1 MLRSHG
7 WRRSRGGHPKT
18 NRVDGTQIAQI
29 SQIAQKQQRAGAS
42 FPKNAAVLFILILST
57 RQAARAQTLTTP
69 SCSADRALHCTELVA
84 PPDLPGVRGTLE
96 LEPVTGP
103 FGVAITSDGSPR
115 YRIVAHVTGLP
126 AAARLG
132 RYTTYVAWAYTVTMD
147 SAINLG
153 VVANGRVP
161 LGEVAREQFRVIV
174 TAEADSRV
182 RERTGRIVLRGT
194 SPGAR
199 LLAHRDLMQAVAPGA
214 PVVEGHQHGSERWRM
229 PPMTPG
235 SMMAMPGLRHL
246 TPSVAPWLPRGDTSV
261 PVAQPRRVI
270 DVRDGDTLRLAAGL
284 VRRTIAGRSVVMYG
298 FNGQYP
304 GPLVRATRGA
314 TLVVRFEN
322 RLDQPSSVHWHGVRL
337 DNRYDG
343 VPEVTQAAVPPGG
356 TFAYR
361 VHFRDAGIYWYH
373 PHVREDIQQDLGL
386 YGNILV
392 APEPGAGLP
401 RVDGEEV
408 LALDDILLDDQGLL
422 PYGADEP
429 THALMGR
436 WGNVFLVNGEPR
448 YALSVRRGDVVRFC
462 LTNVSNA
469 RVYNVAFGSARMKV
483 VASDGGKFERES
495 WATSVVIAP
504 AERYVVDVL
513 FDRAGEVAL
522 TNRVQALDHMYGVYI
537 PEADTLGTVLVNAS
551 RGTGEARSTFARL
564 RANADVTAELASYR
578 RQASRAPDHTLVL
591 ALETSGLPS
600 PVAMMLN
607 SLNVPMD
614 WNDGMAMA
622 NWVTTGREV
631 HWILRDAATGREN
644 MNIRWRF
651 KRGSVVKL
659 RIFNDPTSVHAMDH
673 PIHLH
678 GQRFLVLSRNGI
690 ANENLVWKD
699 TGLVPAGETVD
710 FLVDMANP
718 GTWLLHCHVAEHMG
732 TGMMMAFVVE

>member
-1 MLRSHG
+1 MTEEFHHKRTSVSRRRFGYSTLGIVLMLAMAR
-7 WRRSRGGHPKT
+7 P
-18 NRVDGTQIAQI
+18 V
-29 SQIAQKQQRAGAS
+29 
-42 FPKNAAVLFILILST
+42 
-57 RQAARAQTLTTP
+57 RAQRITNSVCAESL
-69 SCSADRALHCTELVA
+69 LHCTELVA
-84 PPDLPGVRGTLE
+84 PPELSGVRGTLE

-103 FGVAITSDGSPR
+103 FGVAVTPAGAPR
-115 YRIVAHVTGLP
+115 YRLVARVTGLP
-126 AAARLG
+126 APATLG

-153 VVANGRVP
+153 VVRNGGVS
-161 LGEVAREQFRVIV
+161 LGEIDREQFRILV
-174 TAEADSRV
+174 TAEPDSLG

-214 PVVEGHQHGSERWRM
+214 PVLEGHEHDAERWRM

-235 SMMAMPGLRHL
+235 SMMAMPGMRHL
-246 TPSVAPWLPRGDTSV
+246 TPSVAGWLPAADSMA
-261 PVAQPRRVI
+261 PMAQPRRVI
-270 DVRDGDTLRLAAGL
+270 AARDGDTLRLVAGL
-284 VRRTIAGRSVVMYG
+284 VRRTIGGRAVVMYG

-304 GPLVRATRGA
+304 GPLIRATRGA

-343 VPEVTQAAVPPGG
+343 VPDVTQPAVPPGG
-356 TFAYR
+356 SFDYR

-392 APEPGAGLP
+392 APAGGAWLP
-401 RVDGEEV
+401 RVDREEV

-422 PYGADEP
+422 PYGADAP

-448 YALSVRRGDVVRFC
+448 YTLGVRQGDVVRFY

-469 RVYNVAFGSARMKV
+469 RVYNVAFGGARMKV
-483 VASDGGKFERES
+483 VASDGGKFERER
-495 WATSVVIAP
+495 WAASVVIAP

-513 FDRAGEVAL
+513 FDRAGDVAL
-522 TNRVQALDHMYGVYI
+522 TNRVQALDHMYGVYT
-537 PEADTLGTVLVNAS
+537 PEVDTLGVVRVATG
-551 RGTGEARSTFARL
+551 RGTSDARSRFGRL
-564 RANADVTAELASYR
+564 QVYRDVTAELASYR
-578 RQASRAPDHTLVL
+578 RLAARAPDHTLVL
-591 ALETSGLPS
+591 ALETRALPS
-600 PVAMMLN
+600 PVSLMLN

-631 HWILRDAATGREN
+631 RWILRDAATGREN
-644 MNIRWRF
+644 MDIHWRF

-659 RIFNDPTSVHAMDH
+659 RIFNDPTSLHAMDH

-678 GQRFLVLSRNGI
+678 GQRFLVLSRNGVP
-690 ANENLVWKD
+690 NENLVWKD
-699 TGLVPAGETVD
+699 TGLIPAGETVD
-710 FLVDMANP
+710 LLVDMANP

-732 TGMMMAFVVE
+732 AGMMMAFVVE

>member
-1 MLRSHG
+1 M
-7 WRRSRGGHPKT
+7 
-18 NRVDGTQIAQI
+18 
-29 SQIAQKQQRAGAS
+29 
-42 FPKNAAVLFILILST
+42 
-57 RQAARAQTLTTP
+57 
-69 SCSADRALHCTELVA
+69 
-84 PPDLPGVRGTLE
+84 RGTLE
-96 LEPVTGP
+96 LQPVTGP
-103 FGVAITSDGSPR
+103 FGVAVTAAGAPR
-115 YRIVAHVTGLP
+115 YRLVAHVTGLP
-126 AAARLG
+126 APARLG
-132 RYTTYVAWAYTVTMD
+132 RYTSYVAWAYTVTMD

-153 VVANGRVP
+153 VVGNGRTS

-174 TAEADSRV
+174 TAEADSGV

-214 PVVEGHQHGSERWRM
+214 PMLEGHRHDSEPWRM
-229 PPMTPG
+229 PPM
-235 SMMAMPGLRHL
+235 MPGAGAMSMPGMRHL
-246 TPSVAPWLPRGDTSV
+246 TPSVAPWLPRADTTV
-261 PVAQPRRVI
+261 PLAQPRRVMEAH
-270 DVRDGDTLRLAAGL
+270 DGDTLQLVAER

-304 GPLVRATRGA
+304 GPLIRATRGA

-343 VPEVTQAAVPPGG
+343 VPDVTQPAVPSGG
-356 TFAYR
+356 TFEYR

-373 PHVREDIQQDLGL
+373 PHVREEIQQDLGL

-392 APEPGAGLP
+392 TPPRGAWLP
-401 RVDGEEV
+401 RVDREEV
-408 LALDDILLDDQGLL
+408 LALDDLLLDDGGLL
-422 PYGADEP
+422 PYGADTP

-436 WGNVFLVNGEPR
+436 WGNIFLVNGEPR
-448 YALSVRRGDVVRFC
+448 YALAVRRGDVVRFY

-469 RVYNVAFGSARMKV
+469 RVYNVAFGDARMKV

-495 WATSVVIAP
+495 WAASVVIAP

-513 FDRAGEVAL
+513 FERAGQVAM
-522 TNRVQALDHMYGVYI
+522 TNRVQALDHMYGLYT
-537 PEADTLGTVLVNAS
+537 PEVDTLGTVQVAS
-551 RGTGEARSTFARL
+551 GGGPGESGPGFARL
-564 RANADVTAELASYR
+564 RVNGDVTAELARYR
-578 RQASRAPDHTLVL
+578 RLAPRTPDHTLILTL
-591 ALETSGLPS
+591 ATSGLPS

-631 HWILRDAATGREN
+631 HWILRDGATGREN
-644 MNIRWRF
+644 MDIHWRF

-659 RIFNDPTSVHAMDH
+659 RIVNDPTSVHAMDH

-678 GQRFLVLSRNGI
+678 GQRFLVLSRNGVP
-690 ANENLVWKD
+690 NENLVWKD

-710 FLVDMANP
+710 LLVDMANP

-732 TGMMMAFVVE
+732 TGMMMAFVVD

>member
-1 MLRSHG
+1 MS
-7 WRRSRGGHPKT
+7 
-18 NRVDGTQIAQI
+18 
-29 SQIAQKQQRAGAS
+29 
-42 FPKNAAVLFILILST
+42 
-57 RQAARAQTLTTP
+57 
-69 SCSADRALHCTELVA
+69 
-84 PPDLPGVRGTLE
+84 GTLE
-96 LEPVTGP
+96 LQPVTGP
-103 FGVAITSDGSPR
+103 FGVAVTPTGAPR
-115 YRIVAHVTGLP
+115 YRLVARVTGLP
-126 AAARLG
+126 APSRLG
-132 RYTTYVAWAYTVTMD
+132 SYTTYVAWTYTVTMD

-153 VVANGRVP
+153 VVHNGRTT
-161 LGEVAREQFRVIV
+161 LGEIDREQFRILV
-174 TAEADSRV
+174 TAEAGSGA
-182 RERTGRIVLRGT
+182 RERSGRIVLRGT

-214 PVVEGHQHGSERWRM
+214 PVLEAHRHDAERWRM
-229 PPMTPG
+229 PPMTAG
-235 SMMAMPGLRHL
+235 SMMAMPGMRHL
-246 TPSVAPWLPRGDTSV
+246 TPSIAPWLPPADTAA
-261 PVAQPRRVI
+261 PMAQPRRVI
-270 DVRDGDTLRLAAGL
+270 DARDGDTLRLVAGL
-284 VRRTIAGRSVVMYG
+284 VRRTIAGRVVVMYG

-304 GPLVRATRGA
+304 GPLIRATRGA

-337 DNRYDG
+337 DNQFDG
-343 VPEVTQAAVPPGG
+343 VPDVTQAPVPPGG
-356 TFAYR
+356 SFDYR

-392 APEPGAGLP
+392 AAPGAAWLP
-401 RVDGEEV
+401 RVDREEV
-408 LALDDILLDDQGLL
+408 LALDDIILDDQGLL
-422 PYGADEP
+422 PYGADAP

-448 YALSVRRGDVVRFC
+448 HALTVRRGDVVRFY

-469 RVYNVAFGSARMKV
+469 RVYNVAFGGARMKV

-495 WATSVVIAP
+495 WAASVVIAP

-513 FDRAGEVAL
+513 FDRAGEIAF
-522 TNRVQALDHMYGVYI
+522 TNRVQALDHMYGVYSS
-537 PEADTLGTVLVNAS
+537 EVDTLGTVHV
-551 RGTGEARSTFARL
+551 TARADPNGRRAGFARL
-564 RANADVTAELASYR
+564 RVNRDVTAELASYR
-578 RQASRAPDHTLVL
+578 RLAARAPDHTLVL
-591 ALETSGLPS
+591 ALETNDLPS
-600 PVAMMLN
+600 PVSMMLN

-644 MNIRWRF
+644 MDIHWRF

-678 GQRFLVLSRNGI
+678 GQRFLILSRNGVP
-690 ANENLVWKD
+690 NENLVWKD

-710 FLVDMANP
+710 LLVDMANP

-732 TGMMMAFVVE
+732 AGMMTAFVVE

>member
-1 MLRSHG
+1 MTG
-7 WRRSRGGHPKT
+7 T
-18 NRVDGTQIAQI
+18 N
-29 SQIAQKQQRAGAS
+29 
-42 FPKNAAVLFILILST
+42 ILSIVLALLVPQ
-57 RQAARAQTLTTP
+57 QAGSQGLT
-69 SCSADRALHCTELVA
+69 SIGCSAASILYCTELIA
-84 PPDLPGVRGTLE
+84 PPDLPAVRGTLE
-96 LEPVTGP
+96 LQPVTGA
-103 FGVAITSDGSPR
+103 FGVAVTAAGAPR
-115 YRIVAHVTGLP
+115 YRLVARVTGLP
-126 AAARLG
+126 APTRLG

-153 VVANGRVP
+153 VIENGRVP
-161 LGEVAREQFRVIV
+161 LGEIAREQFRVLV
-174 TAEADSRV
+174 TAESRADV

-214 PVVEGHQHGSERWRM
+214 PVLEGHQHDSERWRM

-235 SMMAMPGLRHL
+235 SMMAMPGMRHL
-246 TPSVAPWLPRGDTSV
+246 MPSVAPWLPRSDTTV
-261 PVAQPRRVI
+261 QLAQPRRVI

-284 VRRTIAGRSVVMYG
+284 VRRAIAGRAVVMYG

-304 GPLVRATRGA
+304 GPLVRAKRGG

-343 VPEVTQAAVPPGG
+343 VPDVTQAAVPPGG
-356 TFAYR
+356 TFEYR

-392 APEPGAGLP
+392 APEPGARLP
-401 RVDGEEV
+401 RVEREEV

-448 YALSVRRGDVVRFC
+448 YVLTVRRGDVVRFY

-469 RVYNVAFGSARMKV
+469 RVYNVAFGNARMKV

-504 AERYVVDVL
+504 AERYVMDVL
-513 FDRAGEVAL
+513 FDKAGEVAL
-522 TNRVQALDHMYGVYI
+522 TNRVQALDHMYGVHT
-537 PEADTLGTVLVNAS
+537 PEVDTLGTVLVNAS
-551 RGTGEARSTFARL
+551 GGKGEAQATFARL
-564 RANADVTAELASYR
+564 RVNGDVTAELASYR

-591 ALETSGLPS
+591 ALEASGLPS
-600 PVAMMLN
+600 AVAMMLN

-631 HWILRDAATGREN
+631 HWILRDAASGHEN
-644 MNIRWRF
+644 MDIHWRF

-659 RIFNDPTSVHAMDH
+659 RIFNDPTSAHAMDH

-678 GQRFLVLSRNGI
+678 GQRFLVLSRNGVP
-690 ANENLVWKD
+690 NENLVWKD

>member
-1 MLRSHG
+1 MS
-7 WRRSRGGHPKT
+7 
-18 NRVDGTQIAQI
+18 
-29 SQIAQKQQRAGAS
+29 
-42 FPKNAAVLFILILST
+42 
-57 RQAARAQTLTTP
+57 
-69 SCSADRALHCTELVA
+69 
-84 PPDLPGVRGTLE
+84 GTLE
-96 LEPVTGP
+96 LQPVTGP
-103 FGVAITSDGSPR
+103 FGVAVTPTGAPR
-115 YRIVAHVTGLP
+115 YRLVARVTGLP
-126 AAARLG
+126 APSRLG
-132 RYTTYVAWAYTVTMD
+132 SYTTYVAWTYTVTMD

-153 VVANGRVP
+153 VVHNGRTT
-161 LGEVAREQFRVIV
+161 LGEIDREQFRILV
-174 TAEADSRV
+174 TAEAGSGA
-182 RERTGRIVLRGT
+182 RERSGRIVLRGT

-214 PVVEGHQHGSERWRM
+214 PVLEAHRHDAERWRM
-229 PPMTPG
+229 PPMTAG
-235 SMMAMPGLRHL
+235 SMMAMPGMRHL
-246 TPSVAPWLPRGDTSV
+246 TPSIAPWLPPADTAA
-261 PVAQPRRVI
+261 PMAQPRRVI
-270 DVRDGDTLRLAAGL
+270 DARDGDTLRLVAGL
-284 VRRTIAGRSVVMYG
+284 VRRTIAGRVVVMYG

-304 GPLVRATRGA
+304 GPLIRATRGA

-337 DNRYDG
+337 DNQFDG
-343 VPEVTQAAVPPGG
+343 VPDVTQAPVPPGG
-356 TFAYR
+356 SFDYR

-392 APEPGAGLP
+392 AAPGAAWLP
-401 RVDGEEV
+401 RVDREEV
-408 LALDDILLDDQGLL
+408 LALDDIILDDQGLL
-422 PYGADEP
+422 PYGADAP
-429 THALMGR
+429 THALLGR

-448 YALSVRRGDVVRFC
+448 HALTVRRGDVVRFY

-469 RVYNVAFGSARMKV
+469 RVYNVAFGGALMKV

-495 WATSVVIAP
+495 WAASVVIAP

-513 FDRAGEVAL
+513 FDRAGEIAF
-522 TNRVQALDHMYGVYI
+522 TNRVQALDHMYGVYSS
-537 PEADTLGTVLVNAS
+537 EVDTLGTVHV
-551 RGTGEARSTFARL
+551 TARADPNGGRAGFARL
-564 RANADVTAELASYR
+564 RVNRDVTAELASYR
-578 RQASRAPDHTLVL
+578 RLAARAPDHTLVL
-591 ALETSGLPS
+591 ALETNDLPS
-600 PVAMMLN
+600 PVSMMLN

-644 MNIRWRF
+644 MDIHWRF

-678 GQRFLVLSRNGI
+678 GQRFLILSRNGVP
-690 ANENLVWKD
+690 NENLVWKD

-710 FLVDMANP
+710 LLVDMANP

-732 TGMMMAFVVE
+732 AGMMTAFVVE